1 MIDPRTSVIPVRL
14 KRIGRTV
21 AFTSSKGGVGKSST
35 AVVSALLLAKRG
47 HRVGI
52 LDFDFHGATDHLFLG
67 VTPSFPEEEGGILP
81 VAVVPGLSFMS
92 ITPFTGEHGVPL
104 RGEDIT
110 NSIIELLAVTIWG
123 ALDYLIIHMPP
134 GIGDELMD
142 LIKYIPQCEIV
153 VLSSPSVVS
162 AKVVQ
167 RLMGLLEESNVSVAG
182 VVVNE
187 TYPVDKKDQAG
198 EGPAGSELQASF
210 RNKLRGTIQFDPGL
224 ERAIG
229 TPDRLIETDFAANV
243 EKILNRILKGKPSPR
258 SAIGERKAGS

>member
-1 MIDPRTSVIPVRL
+1 MIDPRTSVIPLRL
-14 KRIGRTV
+14 KRIGKPV

-35 AVVSALLLAKRG
+35 AVVSALLLADRG
-47 HRVGI
+47 NRVGL

-81 VAVVPGLSFMS
+81 VRVVPGLSFMS

-123 ALDYLIIHMPP
+123 DLDYLIIDMPP

-142 LIKYIPQCEIV
+142 LIKYIPQCETV

-167 RLMGLLEESNVSVAG
+167 RLVGLLEESSVKVSG
-182 VVVNE
+182 VVINE
-187 TYPVDKKDQAG
+187 TFPVYKKEKTAEASAEPDTR
-198 EGPAGSELQASF
+198 EGFS
-210 RNKLRGTIQFDPGL
+210 NKLRGTIRFDPAL
-224 ERAIG
+224 EQAIG
-229 TPDRLIETDFAANV
+229 SPGRLIETGFAADV
-243 EKILNRILKGKPSPR
+243 EKILDCVV
-258 SAIGERKAGS
+258 E

>member
-1 MIDPRTSVIPVRL
+1 MIDPRTSVIPLRL
-14 KRIGRTV
+14 KRIGKTV

-47 HRVGI
+47 CRVGL

-81 VAVVPGLSFMS
+81 AEVVPGLSFMS

-123 ALDYLIIHMPP
+123 PLDYLIVDMPP

-142 LIKYIPQCEIV
+142 LIKYIPHCETV

-162 AKVVQ
+162 AKVVK
-167 RLMGLLEESNVSVAG
+167 RLLGLLEESNVHVAG
-182 VVVNE
+182 VLINE
-187 TYPVDKKDQAG
+187 TYPVGKKDKPQAMFG
-198 EGPAGSELQASF
+198 
-210 RNKLRGTIQFDPGL
+210 NKLRGSISFDPGL

-229 TPDRLIETDFAANV
+229 SPERLIETGFAADV
-243 EKILNRILKGKPSPR
+243 GRILEGVL
-258 SAIGERKAGS
+258 A